1 MPLLYAL
8 VARRTAVLAE
18 YRCAF
23 SDSTRGGV
31 HMSHTVRGVYAPRLR
46 WPRPLDSVCRSDTGS
61 VFPGTTPPLPPAC
74 SATSGNAN
82 TVARAILEKL
92 PTTDRRVGPEPH
104 HVL

>member
-31 HMSHTVRGVYAPRLR
+31 HMSHTVRGVYAPRVR
-46 WPRPLDSVCRSDTGS
+46 WPRPLDSVCLSDTGS
-61 VFPGTTPPLPPAC
+61 VFPW
-74 SATSGNAN
+74 ND
-82 TVARAILEKL
+82 
-92 PTTDRRVGPEPH
+92 PTTSAGVQRDVWEREYGGSRHIGEAADDRQARGP
-104 HVL
+104 